1 MTPMRLLITGGSG
14 FIGTNLVAHFLDQGT
29 ELINL
34 DWNPPLD
41 PAQAPWLRWCDIMDE
56 ARLRALFAEF
66 KPTHV
71 VHLAARADTDEP
83 EDILAYQQNHEGT
96 KRVLNVV
103 RDTPSVQRIIVTST
117 QFVCEAGY
125 QPTHD
130 LDFKPYT
137 LYGET
142 KRLTEMATREAG
154 LSCTWTIIRP
164 TTIWGPWSLR
174 YRDVM
179 FKVMRKGL
187 YFHPSKRKVV
197 RSYGY
202 VGNVVWQIDQMLKA
216 PVEKVNGKVF
226 YVGDQPFDLRNW
238 VDAISR
244 RLTGKP
250 VRYIPTWLVRSIAM
264 GGDVLKVLHIPFPI
278 TTSRFR
284 SMTSDY
290 ITPMDRTIEAFGD
303 APFSLEQG
311 VDEMV
316 RWYDAGSD
324 RIMAH
329 TLKDV
334 RMKPADHPTNLQ
346 ARPASN
352 IA

>member
-1 MTPMRLLITGGSG
+1 MRLLVTGGSG
-14 FIGTNLVAHFLDQGT
+14 FIGTNLMGRYIPQGIP
-29 ELINL
+29 LLNL

-41 PAQAPWLRWCDIMDE
+41 PGQRDRWRECDIMDQE
-56 ARLRALFAEF
+56 AVRRIFQEF
-66 KPTHV
+66 RPTHV

-83 EDILAYQQNHEGT
+83 HDINAYIQNHEGT
-96 KRVLNVV
+96 RLLLEVV
-103 RDTPSVQRIIVTST
+103 KATPSVEHIIVTST

-125 QPTHD
+125 QPRHD

-154 LSCTWTIIRP
+154 LGCAWTIIRP

-179 FKVMRKGL
+179 FRVMRKGL
-187 YFHPSKRKVV
+187 YFHPSKKEVV

-202 VGNVVWQIDQMLKA
+202 VGNMVWQIDRMLNL
-216 PVEKVNGKVF
+216 PRDTVHGRVF
-226 YVGDQPFDLRNW
+226 YVGDRPIDLRLW

-244 RLTGKP
+244 QLVHHP
-250 VRYIPTWLVRSIAM
+250 VRYIPTWAIRSIALF
-264 GGDVLKVLHIPFPI
+264 GDALKAVRVPFPI

-290 ITPMDRTIEAFGD
+290 ITPMDGTIAALGEA
-303 APFSLEQG
+303 PYSLEEG
-311 VDEMV
+311 VREMIT
-316 RWYDAGSD
+316 WYDDGSEL
-324 RIMAH
+324 IQAH

-334 RMKPADHPTNLQ
+334 RLHKANKG
-346 ARPASN
+346 
-352 IA
+352 